1 MKASSALAAI
11 ALALCGGAQAQ
22 SVEELKTTLDQ
33 ALKTIQEL
41 QGRVKALEQQRPA
54 APAAPAA
61 TAAAATAATP
71 AASVAAPIAWG
82 APVVAVGSKADEG
95 TPDAGKARL
104 ELYGQAMLDAIYDF
118 KRMNPDWDATLRP
131 SQIPVNCPGDAGCG
145 KDGASIFSI
154 RQSSLG
160 FKAFIPTGLGLIKTD
175 LAFDLF
181 ASDGSTGIHW
191 LRAWAEI
198 GMFGIGQT
206 DSNFMD
212 IDVFPNTIDYWGPS
226 GMVFVR
232 NPQLRI
238 TPWAKDGMSLAFSL
252 EAPNS
257 AIDTG
262 KISDISPD
270 FGAGFTGWNR
280 LPDAIAAWRMDR
292 DWGHLR
298 AAAILRQ
305 VGYQNT
311 LTPDNN
317 PSGHKTGYGLNLTG
331 AFNVLGK
338 DSVTWQL
345 AGGEAIASYMNDG
358 GVDLAPGQGLRAET
372 VPSLGWL
379 AYYNHWWS
387 DQWSSTIGFSQH
399 QQNNTDGQLGTAF
412 RRGSYGNLNLL
423 YYPAKNVLTGLEFV
437 WGELEQKSGA
447 SATDYRLQFSTKVTF

>member
-1 MKASSALAAI
+1 MKASAAVAAI
-11 ALALCGGAQAQ
+11 AIALCSGAQAQ
-22 SVEELKTTLDQ
+22 SVEELKATLDQ

-41 QGRVKALEQQRPA
+41 QGRVKALEQQKPA
-54 APAAPAA
+54 ALGFACCRCRARRQC
-61 TAAAATAATP
+61 
-71 AASVAAPIAWG
+71 
-82 APVVAVGSKADEG
+82 VGSGSVGRTRGRAGHRPEDGAADA
-95 TPDAGKARL
+95 DKARI
-104 ELYGQAMLDAIYDF
+104 EVYGQVMLDAIYDF
-118 KRMNPDWDATLRP
+118 KRMNPDYDATLRP

-160 FKAFIPTGLGLIKTD
+160 FKGFIPTVLGLIKTD

-181 ASDGSTGIHW
+181 ASDGSTDIHW

-198 GMFGIGQT
+198 GMFGIGQM

-257 AIDTG
+257 ALDTG
-262 KISDISPD
+262 KISDIAPE
-270 FGAGFTGWNR
+270 FGAGFVGWNR
-280 LPDAIAAWRMDR
+280 LPDAIAAWRIDR

-311 LTPDNN
+311 LTPDGN
-317 PSGHKTGYGLNLTG
+317 PSGHKKGYGLNLTG
-331 AFNVLGK
+331 AVNVLGK

-345 AGGEAIASYMNDG
+345 LPA
-358 GVDLAPGQGLRAET
+358 R
-372 VPSLGWL
+372 PS
-379 AYYNHWWS
+379 
-387 DQWSSTIGFSQH
+387 
-399 QQNNTDGQLGTAF
+399 
-412 RRGSYGNLNLL
+412 
-423 YYPAKNVLTGLEFV
+423 PAT
-437 WGELEQKSGA
+437 
-447 SATDYRLQFSTKVTF
+447 

>member
-1 MKASSALAAI
+1 MKRTAAAAVV

-22 SVEELKTTLDQ
+22 SVEELKATLDQ

-41 QGRVKALEQQRPA
+41 QGRVQALEQQKPAVAAVPA
-54 APAAPAA
+54 ASA
-61 TAAAATAATP
+61 TPATP
-71 AASVAAPIAWG
+71 AASTAATPTWS
-82 APVVAVGSKADEG
+82 APVVAPGSRPEDGA
-95 TPDAGKARL
+95 AQANKARI
-104 ELYGQAMLDAIYDF
+104 EVYGQVMLDAIYDF
-118 KRMNPDWDATLRP
+118 KRMNPDYDATLRP

-145 KDGASIFSI
+145 KDVASIFSI

-160 FKAFIPTGLGLIKTD
+160 FKGFIPTGLGLIKTD
-175 LAFDLF
+175 VAFDLF
-181 ASDGSTGIHW
+181 ASDGSTNIHW

-257 AIDTG
+257 ALDTG
-262 KISDISPD
+262 KISDIAPE

-280 LPDAIAAWRMDR
+280 LPDATAAWRMDR

-311 LTPDNN
+311 LTPNGN
-317 PSGHKTGYGLNLTG
+317 PSGHKTGYGLNFTG
-331 AFNVLGK
+331 AFNLLGK
-338 DSVTWQL
+338 DSLTWQFA
-345 AGGEAIASYMNDG
+345 AGQAIASYMNDG

-372 VPSLGWL
+372 VPSIGWL
-379 AYYNHWWS
+379 AYYNHAWS
-387 DQWSSTIGFSQH
+387 DKWSSTVGFSQH
-399 QQNNTDGQLGTAF
+399 QQKNTDGQTGTAF
-412 RRGSYGNLNLL
+412 RRGSYGNVNLL
-423 YYPAKNVLTGLEFV
+423 YTPAKNVLTGLEFV
-437 WGELEQKSGA
+437 FGGLEQKSGA
-447 SATDYRLQFSTKVTF
+447 SATDYRLQFSTKVSF